1 MLLVSLTGALQISW
15 RPMSV
20 LTCEAKTASAF
31 TWLGLTQFLC
41 KVATSAPNQTSGQ
54 RKEHVLCRTKADC
67 HFGRWAHCPLMSLSR
82 KPLKV
87 RYGREFE
94 APAT

>member
-41 KVATSAPNQTSGQ
+41 KVATSAPKSDE
-54 RKEHVLCRTKADC
+54 RPKERA
-67 HFGRWAHCPLMSLSR
+67 CPLSDQ
-82 KPLKV
+82 
-87 RYGREFE
+87 G
-94 APAT
+94 